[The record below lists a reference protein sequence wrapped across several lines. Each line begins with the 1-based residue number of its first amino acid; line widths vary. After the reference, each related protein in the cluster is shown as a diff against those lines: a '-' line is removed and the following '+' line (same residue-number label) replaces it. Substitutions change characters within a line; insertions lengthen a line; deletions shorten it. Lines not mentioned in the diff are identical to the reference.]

1 MIVPRKKLQFVSNVN
16 LETITKINF
25 LANLWQT
32 ITCLL
37 FGKKKQMCIKQIHTC
52 QNLPRNYKD
61 FNLTSGAKSIYFLFF
76 FLVKPR
82 KNEIKFRTLLKM
94 FSFIYFQQRIPVTFP
109 SANKFHI
116 KIEMNIHVK
125 FGGVAGAGKENRT
138 QQRNEFLA

>member
-1 MIVPRKKLQFVSNVN
+1 MSKSTKKLQGFQFNKWC
-16 LETITKINF
+16 KIN
-25 LANLWQT
+25 
-32 ITCLL
+32 L
-37 FGKKKQMCIKQIHTC
+37 F
-52 QNLPRNYKD
+52 
-61 FNLTSGAKSIYFLFF
+61 SIF

-138 QQRNEFLA
+138 HQRNEFLA